1 MTVVSIFLGTSASLM
16 KLRTFIGNAV
26 RELSMQTERQGV
38 RLELLCWEDYRAEY
52 IGDSKQL
59 EYDRDLVLKSDIVI
73 TAFKEKIG
81 EWTAHELEVAQKGGK
96 ADVFCYCLKCKQQK
110 DIESELQ
117 TKGFETIS
125 VITEQ
130 DVLDSIKVKINDY
143 LASIPTTSNDALFSY
158 GIEKY
163 FYATIPADMQGY
175 RTLFGNMIRSLDVVT
190 TKELD
195 IHCMLYPYN
204 TPTWIATTNHY
215 IGLFKNTANEDEINE
230 MQEALRCLDAK
241 ENMEAFSVFQ
251 QKANPL
257 EQSKGIRH
265 DIRKNCPSI
274 KQIVDDRCIF
284 TIGIHNLVK
293 VKLHLLLWCLRMRSI
308 AILPSSTE
316 FSCEDGK
323 IKFLGNYIVD
333 IADLEEF
340 ENIKTLFKQER
351 SLTDELKQ
359 LKKASP
365 LDSSAIYNKRLELRN
380 ISAQLHCQFVMQ
392 LDDMMNWEET
402 EGIFYDSEKPLD
414 CNTILETQQA
424 ELAELSSISSDTK
437 HKWEEDKRRL
447 HSRRDYLQ
455 QHIEDDPS
463 CRKELKTVQDTLL
476 QVVRNMETIG
486 GVSKME
492 LLAELMH
499 TVGVYDTFILG
510 HVKCDRDP
518 LYAEIVTIADQID
531 YSDVS
536 VEMMRLNLGNH
547 YSRLLQHSDAIAC
560 YEKTLVNIQKMDD
573 SSHYMRLYICHFYEA
588 AIYSYILL
596 DFSHPRIAE
605 LLDSFAKLLERWGKG
620 KDDNLIIYQALFQT
634 TRLRGIYGLK
644 GDGFQMVEDAR
655 KVYDE
660 VSERRMLK
668 VGHQWFGEV
677 MCYLPNVIASF
688 YLEHYP
694 IHDGTKA
701 KRYFDIVVRYID
713 EQIKNA
719 ELLLDAE
726 PIEATVY
733 LGHAHH
739 NKGYLYSFQ
748 SDIQYLTK
756 GVKEYRE
763 ALKHRHWV
771 FQQTGSL
778 SDEIVIAETNV
789 NLGAILLTVYMNY
802 GYVTDQKDLS
812 PVACAKVALDI
823 YGKYKSYNS
832 VDEQLRYY
840 QALQLY
846 ASSIYFM
853 EGYEKYREEMPK
865 VLDML
870 KECLEWSRTHPGN
883 SYESLFEIISGGILK
898 EASNY

>member
-16 KLRTFIGNAV
+16 KLRTSIGNAV

-96 ADVFCYCLKCKQQK
+96 TDIYCYCLKCKQQK
-110 DIESELQ
+110 GNVSELQ

-125 VITEQ
+125 VMTDQ
-130 DVLDSIKVKINDY
+130 DVLDSIKVIIKNY
-143 LASIPTTSNDALFSY
+143 LTPHSTISNKTLPLY

-163 FYATIPADMQGY
+163 FYATIPDDMQGY
-175 RTLFGNMIRSLDVVT
+175 RTLFGNMIRSLDMVT

-230 MQEALRCLDAK
+230 MQDALRCLDAK

-274 KQIVDDRCIF
+274 KHIVDDRCIF
-284 TIGIHNLVK
+284 TIGMHNLDK

-316 FSCEDGK
+316 FSCDDGK
-323 IKFLGNYIVD
+323 IKFLGNYIAD
-333 IADLEEF
+333 IDYLEEF
-340 ENIKTLFKQER
+340 ANIRMLLMQER
-351 SLTDELKQ
+351 SVTDELKQ
-359 LKKASP
+359 LKKTSP
-365 LDSSAIYNKRLELRN
+365 LDTSAIYNKRLELRN

-455 QHIEDDPS
+455 QHIEDALS
-463 CRKELKTVQDTLL
+463 CRKELKTVQDALL

-510 HVKCDRDP
+510 HVKCNRDS

-573 SSHYMRLYICHFYEA
+573 SSHYMRLHICHFYEA
-588 AIYSYILL
+588 AIHSYILL

-605 LLDSFAKLLERWGKG
+605 LLDSFAKMLERWGKEN
-620 KDDNLIIYQALFQT
+620 DNNHIIYQALFQT
-634 TRLRGIYGLK
+634 TRMRGMYGLK
-644 GDGFQMVEDAR
+644 GDGFQFVEEAR
-655 KVYDE
+655 RVYDE
-660 VSERRMLK
+660 VSEKHLLA

-677 MCYLPNVIASF
+677 MCYLPNAIASF
-688 YLEHYP
+688 YLDRYP
-694 IHDGTKA
+694 IEDEQKA
-701 KRYFDIVVRYID
+701 KRYFDIIERYID

-739 NKGYLYSFQ
+739 NKGFLYGHQ
-748 SDIQYLTK
+748 SDMKYLTE
-756 GVKEYRE
+756 GVKEYKK
-763 ALKHRHWV
+763 ALQYRHWV

-778 SDEIVIAETNV
+778 SDEVLIAETNV
-789 NLGAILLTVYMNY
+789 NLGAILLTVYMDF
-802 GYVTDQKDLS
+802 GYVTNQKDLS
-812 PVACAKVALDI
+812 PAACAKVALDI
-823 YGKYKSYNS
+823 YGKYKGYDSI
-832 VDEQLRYY
+832 DEQLRYF

-846 ASSIYFM
+846 ASSICFM
-853 EGYEKYREEMPK
+853 EGYEEYGEEMPK
-865 VLDML
+865 VLGML
-870 KECLEWSRTHPGN
+870 RECLEWSRSHPGN
-883 SYESLFEIISGGILK
+883 SYESVFENISGGILNV
-898 EASNY
+898 ASNN